1 MIRQSTSGAMYVLK
15 GMKLLLKP
23 GIRLYVILPLLTNF
37 ILFTLFIWLGIDY
50 FDALMKNFI
59 PELPQW
65 LQWLQWLFW
74 PLFIIS
80 FLLIGFYTCLL
91 LANLIAAPFNG
102 MLAEAVEKYLTPA
115 VSDST
120 PSWLDAIKEIIPTLA
135 AEIRKT
141 VYFCLR
147 ALPLLILFI
156 IPGINII
163 APLLWILFSAWLIA
177 LEYADYPMS
186 NHGILF
192 NELRI
197 KLKEKRLVA
206 ISFGSTVMFLTIIP
220 IINFLAMPIAVAGA
234 TVMYVEEWKNNN

>member
-163 APLLWILFSAWLIA
+163 APLLWIIFSAWLIA
-177 LEYADYPMS
+177 LDYADYPMS